1 MSQEW
6 GRSAFTRTPGRDQRR
21 HPHGPRPARC
31 LLHRGAHPPRGSS
44 QTLHLPQTPHVGV
57 SMVVGA
63 PPGILKQIFCN
74 KWLILNPSLKY
85 IELWRWCRLKKK
97 KKEKSQ
103 GSGIEIAIV
112 INIRCRLGLVT
123 CACLG
128 KGSQGPRM
136 GEPAYPVLGNTAF
149 F

>member
-1 MSQEW
+1 MVKPALENYPARRMPPSPVW
-6 GRSAFTRTPGRDQRR
+6 GARSSPKPVDEPRVGQVSFHADTWQGPAPAPTR
-21 HPHGPRPARC
+21 PRPARC

-74 KWLILNPSLKY
+74 KWLILNSSLKY

-97 KKEKSQ
+97 KKKNHK
-103 GSGIEIAIV
+103 ALAL
-112 INIRCRLGLVT
+112 RL
-123 CACLG
+123 
-128 KGSQGPRM
+128 P
-136 GEPAYPVLGNTAF
+136 
-149 F
+149 